1 MVALG
6 DGRRGGAGAP
16 TGSACV
22 TILLTG
28 FEPFEGRS
36 VNASW
41 LAVQAVARTWSGPPL
56 RVVQLPVSY
65 ARAPAAL
72 LGALEATRPDVV
84 VCVGE
89 AGDRT
94 TISVERVAVNVAHA
108 RIADN
113 DGARPVD
120 EALVE
125 GGPVAYLTRL
135 PLRACVAAAGSAGA
149 PAEVSESAGTFV
161 CNAVFYAL
169 ARALEPTGVVH
180 GFVHVPRLPAQT
192 PTVGGGM
199 PTDVAAAGLGAL
211 LAVCAPSGAGLSRPE
226 CSQARPR

>member
-1 MVALG
+1 M
-6 DGRRGGAGAP
+6 
-16 TGSACV
+16 

-89 AGDRT
+89 AG
-94 TISVERVAVNVAHA
+94 
-108 RIADN
+108 
-113 DGARPVD
+113 D